1 MTWTPSSSAAT
12 RVHAVCPLIAAL
24 VAVASPAGAQAPA
37 SGGPVSGLSPRR
49 PSIQLVQPIAGANI
63 PTDRPTVSYCY
74 VPGEATDPIDD
85 SSFQLWIDGAE
96 RTQGFRV
103 GNGEAWGTLGAARP
117 LSPGAHLVIARV
129 CSVRG
134 ICAAAN
140 DVIVAVPTAAAP
152 PDDTASAL
160 ARQRAL
166 GDSVRVRKHNHWKQ
180 PQTLLG
186 DLVSNVVKL
195 FRH

>member
-1 MTWTPSSSAAT
+1 VTWKEYSLAPSRSRAACPMIAVLVAATSAA
-12 RVHAVCPLIAAL
+12 R
-24 VAVASPAGAQAPA
+24 AQAPA
-37 SGGPVSGLSPRR
+37 SGAPVIGSSPRR
-49 PSIQLVQPIAGANI
+49 PSIQLVQPVAGANI
-63 PTDRPTVSYCY
+63 PTDRPTVSYRY

-85 SSFQLWIDGAE
+85 SSFQLWIDGVE

-140 DVIVAVPTAAAP
+140 DVIVAVPTAAAL
-152 PDDTASAL
+152 PDDATG
-160 ARQRAL
+160 RTTQP
-166 GDSVRVRKHNHWKQ
+166 RKHNHLKQ

-186 DLVSNVVKL
+186 DLVSNVIKL

>member
-1 MTWTPSSSAAT
+1 M
-12 RVHAVCPLIAAL
+12 IAAL
-24 VAVASPAGAQAPA
+24 VAFTSAARAQAPA
-37 SGGPVSGLSPRR
+37 SGAPVIGSSPRR
-49 PSIQLVQPIAGANI
+49 PSIQLVQPAPGADI
-63 PTDRPTVSYCY
+63 PTDRSTVSYRY

-85 SSFQLWIDGAE
+85 SSFQLWIDGVE

-103 GNGEAWGTLGAARP
+103 GNGEAWGTLGAARQ

-140 DVIVAVPTAAAP
+140 DVIVAVPTAATP
-152 PDDTASAL
+152 PDDAASTL
-160 ARQRAL
+160 AKQRAG